1 MVESRRDST
10 ETKALLEFKE
20 KVKKAFEE
28 REDRSLK
35 LSYFY
40 NILAREHGFK
50 NYNVYRAYLLRKV
63 DTK

>member
-1 MVESRRDST
+1 MIKIKKEVI
-10 ETKALLEFKE
+10 ETQELLEFKE
-20 KVKKAFEE
+20 NVKKAFEE
-28 REDRSLK
+28 RKDKSLK